1 MRALE
6 LRAYD
11 GRPES
16 VTIVDRPDPRPG
28 PGEVL
33 VRVAASPIN
42 PSDLAFL
49 NGLYGFTKPLPTIPG
64 FEGSGTVVDSGSGLM
79 SRYLKG
85 KRVACTAADPK
96 ISGGMWA
103 QYVVTSAQ
111 LCIPL
116 SNDVSLDQAAMMLV
130 NPITAWA
137 MVNEARREHHRAIVQ
152 TAAASALGRMVIRLG
167 RRFGIPVINVVR
179 RAEQVELL
187 KGEGSE
193 HVLNSADPNFD
204 SELRKL
210 AREMGATI
218 GFDAVSGELTARVLR
233 AQPKHSRMLVYGALS
248 MAAVQADPGSLIFED
263 KKVEGFWLSAWLAR
277 QRFHQKVRLSRQIQS
292 LLATDLKSD
301 IRAKVPLDQA
311 ATAIQQYAANMTAGK
326 FLITP

>member
-28 PGEVL
+28 SGEVL

-116 SNDVSLDQAAMMLV
+116 SNEVSLDQAAMMLV

-137 MVNEARREHHRAIVQ
+137 MVGEARREHHRAIVQ

-179 RAEQVELL
+179 RPEQLELL
-187 KGEGSE
+187 RSEGSE
-193 HVLNSADPNFD
+193 HVLSSADPNFD
-204 SELRKL
+204 SELKKL
-210 AREMGATI
+210 ARELGATI
-218 GFDAVSGELTARVLR
+218 GFDAVSGDLTARLLR

-248 MAAVQADPGSLIFED
+248 MSAAQADPGSLIFEG
-263 KKVEGFWLSAWLAR
+263 KSMEGFWLSGWLAR

-292 LLATDLKSD
+292 LLSTDLKSD

>member
-28 PGEVL
+28 SGEVL

-116 SNDVSLDQAAMMLV
+116 SNEVSLDQAAMMLV

-137 MVNEARREHHRAIVQ
+137 MVGEARREHHRAIVQ

-179 RAEQVELL
+179 RPEQLELL
-187 KGEGSE
+187 RSEGSE
-193 HVLNSADPNFD
+193 HVLSSADPNFD
-204 SELRKL
+204 SELKKL
-210 AREMGATI
+210 ARELGATI
-218 GFDAVSGELTARVLR
+218 GFDAVSGDLTARVLR

-248 MAAVQADPGSLIFED
+248 MSAAQADPGSLIFEG
-263 KKVEGFWLSAWLAR
+263 KSMEGFWLSGWLAR

-292 LLATDLKSD
+292 LLSTDLKSD
-301 IRAKVPLDQA
+301 IRAKVPLDQT